1 MSLNGGMAALTTQQE
16 YDQLREA
23 IQKLTTLD
31 ANGESRDVVNIGIE
45 GFTTTY
51 SSSRLADYQA
61 REKELAKRLSIRNL
75 RKRVTPDFSGSGGV
89 W

>member
-1 MSLNGGMAALTTQQE
+1 MAALTTQQE

-31 ANGESRDVVNIGIE
+31 SNGESRNVVSISIE
-45 GFTTTY
+45 GFSATY
-51 SSSRLADYQA
+51 SASRLQEYQA
-61 REKELAKRLSIRNL
+61 REKELAKRLAIRNL